1 MKIFYKNNNLL
12 QKFDME
18 LFNANDILNRA
29 LDLKLDAR
37 KKFLIARAE
46 NYIDIE
52 KREDS
57 MNINSIDVYVNNSFQ
72 KKLSIIYN

>member
-18 LFNANDILNRA
+18 LFNANEILNSA
-29 LDLKLDAR
+29 MGLKLDAR

-46 NYIDIE
+46 SYIEIE

-57 MNINSIDVYVNNSFQ
+57 MKINSTDVYVNSFFQ
-72 KKLSIIYN
+72 RKISYID

>member
-18 LFNANDILNRA
+18 LFNANEILNSA
-29 LDLKLDAR
+29 MGLKLDAR

-46 NYIDIE
+46 SYIEITE
-52 KREDS
+52 ILKPF
-57 MNINSIDVYVNNSFQ
+57 I
-72 KKLSIIYN
+72 